1 MAKLKLTG
9 TPEAQTDNRLFTLD
23 VFIIDGPLTEA
34 FVQANPIMCRTIQI
48 RADQTLEDLHHAI
61 FDAFDR
67 EDEHWYE
74 FQVGGDAPQ
83 DPKAKRYV
91 LPAAL
96 HANDTLVPGLLDED
110 PQSPEPQTIHATIG
124 SLGLQVEDIVGYWF
138 DFGDD
143 WWHQINVVAIE
154 DKAGK
159 GKYPRI
165 TNRIGASPPQ
175 FEDWDEEDEWELE
188 EDDIYDDDDDEVMDV
203 EDYDPSSHLD
213 KLKAQVPDHCVERFV
228 ELVRLTDTF
237 CDKHLNAGY
246 QMHCREMLAEL
257 YLQDVPLH
265 KGKPQSWAAGVVYV
279 NGQANFLGDPSFE
292 PYMKS
297 EDLAKQMG
305 VSIATVHNKAAIIRK
320 AVEISP
326 LEPRWLM
333 NGHPTMQ
340 VMQGLVGQ
348 FLAAHPE
355 LGNNGAWD
363 E

>member
-1 MAKLKLTG
+1 MAKLKRTG
-9 TPEAQTDNRLFTLD
+9 YQWVRTDNRLFTLD
-23 VFIIDGPLTEA
+23 VLILEGPLTEA

-96 HANDTLVPGLLDED
+96 HANDTFSPGLLDGD
-110 PQSPEPQTIHATIG
+110 PQSTPPQTIHATIG
-124 SLGLQVEDIVGYWF
+124 SLGLQVKDIIGYWF

-175 FEDWDEEDEWELE
+175 YVDWDEEDDLEL
-188 EDDIYDDDDDEVMDV
+188 DDDEMDA
-203 EDYDPSSHLD
+203 EDYDPSAHLK

-228 ELVRLTDTF
+228 ELVQLTDTF

-246 QMHCREMLAEL
+246 QMHSREMLAEL
-257 YLQDVPLH
+257 CLQDVPLH
-265 KGKPQSWAAGVVYV
+265 KGKPQSWTAGVVYV
-279 NGQANFLGDPSFE
+279 IGQANFLGDPSFE

-305 VSIATVHNKAAIIRK
+305 VSIATVHAKAAIIRK
-320 AVEISP
+320 VVEISP

-355 LGNNGAWD
+355 LGNNEAWD